1 MEWVETTG
9 KTIEEAKSIALDR
22 LGVAD
27 EDAEFEILEE
37 PKPGLFGRTR
47 GEARVRARVKPRIP
61 RAKND
66 RRDRRRRD
74 DGKRGEERDGAKKD
88 ESRNETTETNGSD
101 SRSQPRP
108 RRTKSAPKQE
118 KTMNEP
124 SRTPRTETPADPT
137 QVAASAET
145 FLQGLAVALGA
156 EATTAV
162 AIDGDNI
169 EVQLNGS
176 ELGLLVGPRGSTLQ
190 AVQDLTRVVS
200 QRRMGDHD
208 TRLRID
214 IGGYRAKRREALS
227 RFVTQVADEVV
238 ASGTARALEPMPS
251 SDRKIVHDALT
262 GRTDITTHS
271 EGDDPNRRVVIVPV
285 GVSTE

>member
-22 LGVAD
+22 LGVDD

-74 DGKRGEERDGAKKD
+74 DTKRSEPREGSTR
-88 ESRNETTETNGSD
+88 SD
-101 SRSQPRP
+101 SAGQTRP
-108 RRTKSAPKQE
+108 ARTKSGPKQE
-118 KTMNEP
+118 KTMTESTRPARNE
-124 SRTPRTETPADPT
+124 EPADPA
-137 QVAASAET
+137 QVAANAEK
-145 FLQGLAVALGA
+145 FLQGLAAALGA
-156 EATTAV
+156 QATTATE
-162 AIDGDNI
+162 IDGENI
-169 EVQLNGS
+169 EVHLNGS
-176 ELGLLVGPRGSTLQ
+176 DLGLLVGPRGSTLQ

-200 QRRMGDHD
+200 QRRVGDHD

-227 RFVTQVADEVV
+227 RFVNQVADEVV

-251 SDRKIVHDALT
+251 ADRKIVHDALN
-262 GRTDITTHS
+262 GRTDISTHS
-271 EGDDPNRRVVIVPV
+271 EGEDPNRRVVIAPASDMAVAQ
-285 GVSTE
+285 

>member
-1 MEWVETTG
+1 M
-9 KTIEEAKSIALDR
+9 
-22 LGVAD
+22 
-27 EDAEFEILEE
+27 
-37 PKPGLFGRTR
+37 
-47 GEARVRARVKPRIP
+47 
-61 RAKND
+61 ND
-66 RRDRRRRD
+66 
-74 DGKRGEERDGAKKD
+74 
-88 ESRNETTETNGSD
+88 S
-101 SRSQPRP
+101 PRP
-108 RRTKSAPKQE
+108 
-118 KTMNEP
+118 
-124 SRTPRTETPADPT
+124 PRTESAADPA
-137 QVAASAET
+137 QVAASAEQ
-145 FLQGLAVALGA
+145 FLQGLAQALGA
-156 EATTAV
+156 QATTV
-162 AIDGDNI
+162 VEVDGDNI
-169 EVQLNGS
+169 EVHLNGS

-251 SDRKIVHDALT
+251 PDRKIVHDALT

-285 GVSTE
+285 GVSAE

>member
-74 DGKRGEERDGAKKD
+74 DKRDDKRD
-88 ESRNETTETNGSD
+88 ESSTRPKSGPKPDKT
-101 SRSQPRP
+101 QP
-108 RRTKSAPKQE
+108 KSQE
-118 KTMNEP
+118 KKM
-124 SRTPRTETPADPT
+124 TESNRPARSEEPADPA
-137 QVAASAET
+137 QVAAAAEK
-145 FLQGLAVALGA
+145 FLMGLAEALGA
-156 EATTAV
+156 SATTAV
-162 AIDGDNI
+162 DIDGENI
-169 EVQLNGS
+169 EVQLNGT
-176 ELGLLVGPRGSTLQ
+176 ELGLLVGPRGTTLQ

-200 QRRMGDHD
+200 QRRVGDHD

-214 IGGYRAKRREALS
+214 VGGYRAKRREALS
-227 RFVTQVADEVV
+227 RFVNQVADEVV
-238 ASGTARALEPMPS
+238 ASGTARALEAMPS
-251 SDRKIVHDALT
+251 ADRKIVHDALN
-262 GRTDITTHS
+262 GRTDISTHS
-271 EGDDPNRRVVIVPV
+271 EGEDPNRRVVISPA
-285 GVSTE
+285 SEATTTS

>member
-1 MEWVETTG
+1 MEWVEITG

-47 GEARVRARVKPRIP
+47 GEARVRARVKPLIP
-61 RAKND
+61 RAKSD

-74 DGKRGEERDGAKKD
+74 DSKRDENKEGAKKD
-88 ESRNETTETNGSD
+88 GARDESRDEA
-101 SRSQPRP
+101 RSPARP
-108 RRTKSAPKQE
+108 RRPKSTPKQE
-118 KTMNEP
+118 KTMNDAP
-124 SRTPRTETPADPT
+124 RPPRTESAADPA
-137 QVAASAET
+137 QVAASAEQ
-145 FLQGLAVALGA
+145 FLQGLAQALGA
-156 EATTAV
+156 QATTV
-162 AIDGDNI
+162 VEVDGDNI
-169 EVQLNGS
+169 EVHLNGS

-251 SDRKIVHDALT
+251 PDRKIVHDALT

-285 GVSTE
+285 GVSAE